1 VPKLKRLSDVPSRSL
16 LQLCNGL
23 AYCLW
28 GLGAF
33 LGIVAVVPRVLE
45 LKGQPPDSLTVFG
58 ITGALLLL
66 TVGCVFALSRLN
78 RELERRL
85 GQS

>member
-1 VPKLKRLSDVPSRSL
+1 MSA
-16 LQLCNGL
+16 N
-23 AYCLW
+23 AYALW

-33 LGIVAVVPRVLE
+33 LGIIVVVPRVME
-45 LKGQPPDSLTVFG
+45 LKGQPAENLTVFG
-58 ITGALLLL
+58 ITGAILLL
-66 TVGCVFALSRLN
+66 TLGCLFFLNRLN